1 MFYNSTYLH
10 HAMSHADHVTKNALW
25 IRDKDYTW
33 YSVVWSKLYFTF
45 HYIHI
50 FVMSLYVHMNAI
62 RWMIYILQCHVF
74 YSCSVAQYERVTS
87 KQAWQA
93 DHQHIKLLAPEHNEL
108 LC

>member
-1 MFYNSTYLH
+1 MRGDGVMEFPYHRHTMSHSVMLSTFHNKKNTSFDMFYNSTYLH

-50 FVMSLYVHMNAI
+50 FVMSLYVHTNAI
-62 RWMIYILQCHVF
+62 R
-74 YSCSVAQYERVTS
+74 
-87 KQAWQA
+87 
-93 DHQHIKLLAPEHNEL
+93 
-108 LC
+108 